1 MQDGGPAAFEE
12 GAQLL
17 GPAGGGHPDGEAR
30 EGAVRCVVV
39 LHGVF
44 PGSCVPAGARWFPAD
59 TRWFP
64 LVTRGAEARDCQ
76 RCVTGS
82 VPPYFPAVTSHDAGP
97 RRFYTSA

>member
-1 MQDGGPAAFEE
+1 M
-12 GAQLL
+12 
-17 GPAGGGHPDGEAR
+17 
-30 EGAVRCVVV
+30 RCVVV

-44 PGSCVPAGARWFPAD
+44 PAPVFPLCAMVPAGARWFPAD

-64 LVTRGAEARDCQ
+64 PVGRGAEARDCQ

-97 RRFYTSA
+97 CRFYTSA